1 MKKINRE
8 AHQTLFTVILL
19 VFAALFAV
27 LVWFALDRFFSR
39 VAMDYY
45 YPWNK
50 LILATESTAAR
61 EALAVSKSKRELAA
75 MVDSLQEENAKL
87 SAQTA
92 ADALIKLE
100 NKQLRALLNL
110 VPPPGRRSVY
120 AQIMVRDPIT
130 WNEQFIIDKGESHGI
145 QVGDPVI
152 VPADNGTTAALAGRI
167 IAVSRHTATVAT
179 LRHKKCTF
187 SVLLTESGQY
197 GFLNGTGGMSA
208 PVISAL
214 PVEGKYGVGEI
225 VMTGGLS
232 QQVPTGLFVG
242 TLTSGEDGKAATI
255 RNGLYAE
262 ADLKLA
268 ADTGNLRFVT
278 VLIRTAANQEGTGK

>member
-1 MKKINRE
+1 MKKTNWE

-19 VFAALFAV
+19 IFAALFAV
-27 LVWFALDRFFSR
+27 LIWFALDLFFNR

-50 LILATESTAAR
+50 LILSAESAAAR
-61 EALAVSKSKRELAA
+61 EALALSKSKRELAA
-75 MVDSLQEENAKL
+75 MVDSLQKENAKL
-87 SAQTA
+87 AAMTA
-92 ADALIKLE
+92 ADAAMKLE

-110 VPPPGRRSVY
+110 VPPPNRQSVY
-120 AQIMVRDPIT
+120 AQIMLRDPIT
-130 WNEQFIIDKGESHGI
+130 WNEQFVIDKGESHGI
-145 QVGDPVI
+145 QIGDPVI
-152 VPADNGTTAALAGRI
+152 VPANNGTEAALAGRI

-197 GFLNGTGGMSA
+197 GFLNGAGGMSA
-208 PVISAL
+208 PVITAL
-214 PVEGKYGVGEI
+214 PVEGRYGVGEI

-232 QQVPTGLFVG
+232 RQVPTGLFVG
-242 TLTSGEDGKAATI
+242 VLANGEDGKAAKI

-262 ADLKLA
+262 ANLKLA

-278 VLIRTAANQEGTGK
+278 VLIRTAADRSTSR

>member
-1 MKKINRE
+1 MKKINQTS
-8 AHQTLFTVILL
+8 HQILFTTGLL
-19 VFAALFAV
+19 LFAALFAI
-27 LVWFALDRFFSR
+27 LIWFALERFFSR
-39 VAMDYY
+39 MAMDYF

-50 LILATESTAAR
+50 LVLNTESVAAR
-61 EALAVSKSKRELAA
+61 EALAISKSKRELAA
-75 MVDSLQEENAKL
+75 MVDSLQQENAKL
-87 SAQTA
+87 AAQTA
-92 ADALIKLE
+92 ADDAVKLE

-110 VPPPGRRSVY
+110 VPPANRQSVY
-120 AQIMVRDPIT
+120 AQIMLRDPVT
-130 WNEQFIIDKGESHGI
+130 WNEQFVVDKGESHGI
-145 QVGDPVI
+145 QPGDPVV
-152 VPADNGTTAALAGRI
+152 VPAENGTTAALAGRVI
-167 IAVSRHTATVAT
+167 SVSRHTATVAT

-214 PVEGKYGVGEI
+214 PVEGKYGAGEI

-232 QQVPTGLFVG
+232 QQVPSGLFVG
-242 TLTSGEDGKAATI
+242 ILSAGEDGKAVEI

-262 ADLKLA
+262 ARLKPA

-278 VLIRTAANQEGTGK
+278 ILIRTATARSNSR

>member
-1 MKKINRE
+1 MKKINQTS
-8 AHQTLFTVILL
+8 HQILFTTGLL
-19 VFAALFAV
+19 LFAALFAI
-27 LVWFALDRFFSR
+27 LIWFALERFFSR
-39 VAMDYY
+39 MAMDYF

-50 LILATESTAAR
+50 LVLNTESVAAR
-61 EALAVSKSKRELAA
+61 EALAISKSKRELAA
-75 MVDSLQEENAKL
+75 MVDSLQQENAKL
-87 SAQTA
+87 AAQTA
-92 ADALIKLE
+92 ADDAVKLE

-110 VPPPGRRSVY
+110 VPPANRQSVY
-120 AQIMVRDPIT
+120 AQIMLRDPVT
-130 WNEQFIIDKGESHGI
+130 WNPVRAIKFIESHGI
-145 QVGDPVI
+145 QPGDPVV
-152 VPADNGTTAALAGRI
+152 VPAENGTTAALAGRVI
-167 IAVSRHTATVAT
+167 SVSRHTATVAT

-214 PVEGKYGVGEI
+214 PVEGKYGAGEI

-232 QQVPTGLFVG
+232 QQVPSGLFVG
-242 TLTSGEDGKAATI
+242 ILSAGEDGKAVEI

-262 ADLKLA
+262 ARLKPA

-278 VLIRTAANQEGTGK
+278 ILIRTATARSNSR